1 VKRSRVIALLVLI
14 FAAPAPA
21 RAGFGDLV
29 DTVRGRL
36 DPILLAFDALVEP
49 GTEVELR
56 ASLRTGLRLEG
67 IEGKRL
73 QFLRDDELLGE
84 VRTDDDGNAA
94 LAWKVPDEPGDYLF
108 AVRVHPDDQP
118 ERPAPDAELLVA
130 ARKADA
136 KLIITDLDKT
146 VVASGFFRVL
156 VGGAKPMPG
165 AAAVLQRLAPDHT
178 IVYLTH
184 RPDVFGPT
192 SKRWLGDNGF
202 PRGPLLAST
211 LTGFLAGSGR
221 YKTDRLDSLRATFKQ
236 IVAGIGDKIS
246 DARAYADNG
255 LPSILILDVDW
266 SEDDWEDYEKLADDL
281 AALPDAV
288 QVVTNWSQIA
298 DILFKGA
305 SFPKADMEKRLRDVA
320 SDLRRR
326 RKD

>member
-1 VKRSRVIALLVLI
+1 MALAPLI
-14 FAAPAPA
+14 FAAAVLPAPAPA
-21 RAGFGDLV
+21 RAGVGDLV
-29 DTVRGRL
+29 DTVRSRL
-36 DPILLAFDALVEP
+36 DPVLLAFDALVEP
-49 GTEVELR
+49 GTEVELQ

-67 IEGKRL
+67 IAGKRL
-73 QFLRDDELLGE
+73 QLLRGEELLAE
-84 VRTDDDGNAA
+84 ARTDEDGNAA
-94 LAWKVPDEPGDYLF
+94 VPWKVPDEPGDYFF

-118 ERPAPDAELLVA
+118 PRPAPDAELLVA
-130 ARKADA
+130 ARPADS

-156 VGGAKPMPG
+156 VGGAQPMPG

-202 PRGPLLAST
+202 PRGPLLTST
-211 LTGFLAGSGR
+211 LSGFVSGSGR
-221 YKTDRLDSLRATFKQ
+221 YKTDRLGALRATFKT

-246 DARAYADNG
+246 DARAYADSG
-255 LPSILILDVDW
+255 MESVLLLDVDW
-266 SEDDWEDYEKLADDL
+266 SEDDPEDYEKLADDL

-305 SFPKADMEKRLRDVA
+305 DFPKADMEKRLRDVA
-320 SDLRRR
+320 SDLRRQ